1 MQTTQ
6 REATR
11 RNDLCIRVG
20 YCDLWHTLKEC
31 ADRKDAYT
39 AGVYGW
45 NADIYEFDTF
55 AIVTGYRP
63 FGKDVLSY
71 EFCKKWEKKAQAHF
85 SKVNDKIDNGR
96 RFRTYAERKRMRDTF
111 RRQFEKAVNVEIEK
125 WRESKGKK
133 RKAA

>member
-6 REATR
+6 REVNS
-11 RNDLCIRVG
+11 RNDLCISIG
-20 YCDLWHTLKEC
+20 YCGLYHTMHEC
-31 ADRKDAYT
+31 TDGKDAYT

-63 FGKDVLSY
+63 FGKDILSY
-71 EFCKKWEKKAQAHF
+71 EFCKKWEKKAQAHY
-85 SKVNDKIDNGR
+85 SKVVDKIDNGR
-96 RFRTYAERKRMRDTF
+96 RYRTCAERKRMRDTF
-111 RRQFEKAVNVEIEK
+111 RRQFIKAVNVEIEK
-125 WRESKGKK
+125 WRESKGRK